1 MENEPLKNEETI
13 QQEKI
18 TQNKHECELENLVL
32 EIAWKDYASSIEEKR
47 MLDTK
52 ANMILIASGVLLGL
66 VINGI
71 KIMNIYCAIFAL
83 SILVI
88 SSGCC
93 VKALTL
99 RSYGSLGAMKTWNA
113 LNASAETREN
123 IVNAKRDII
132 ATLDSVVEENRR
144 QASKIGDLI
153 KPATRLFI
161 AALAIITIAVI
172 LHFLSFILYCN
183 QIY

>member
-1 MENEPLKNEETI
+1 MENEIPKNAGNSP
-13 QQEKI
+13 QEKLP
-18 TQNKHECELENLVL
+18 QSKHVGELEDLIL
-32 EIAWKDYASSIEEKR
+32 EIAWKDYASSMEEKR

-52 ANMILIASGVLLGL
+52 GNMILIASGVLLGL

-83 SILVI
+83 CILVI
-88 SSGCC
+88 SSIYC

-113 LNASAETREN
+113 INANPDTRDN
-123 IVNAKRDII
+123 IVNAKQDIM

-161 AALAIITIAVI
+161 VALAIITIAVI
-172 LHFLSFILYCN
+172 LHFLALLLYCD